1 MSGKLN
7 TKDIKTGGGSSKTL
21 EPGNQQFKIA
31 GVELE
36 VFKLKE
42 AEGALN
48 LILHMEGPDLG
59 PTFEGF
65 FINKDDESLGRHK
78 GAVGKVKAGE
88 WAFIDGTTKT
98 GIAVSRDQD
107 ILKFLKNLCTALG
120 GNAPKWLTD
129 QDGKHDTI
137 ESLVS
142 AFNVDQP
149 YKDKYLNYCLAG
161 KEWKDKKGYT
171 RYELFLPKFSKNGV
185 PFEATTAKPS
195 KILKYNDADHL
206 KKAKVTE
213 VTEFGNT
220 NESPLDNEAKQD
232 FQL

>member
-7 TKDIKTGGGSSKTL
+7 TKDIKTGGGASKTL
-21 EPGNQQFKIA
+21 EPGNQQCKIA

-36 VFKLKE
+36 EFKLKP
-42 AEGALN
+42 GAYN
-48 LILHMEGPDLG
+48 LIMHMEGPDLG

-78 GAVGKVKAGE
+78 GAVGKVRAGE
-88 WAFIDGTTKT
+88 WAFADGTTKG
-98 GIAVSRDQD
+98 GIEVSRDQD
-107 ILKFLKNLCTALG
+107 ILKFLKSLCTALG
-120 GNAPKWLTD
+120 AAALKWLTD
-129 QDGKHDTI
+129 QDDKHDTI

-142 AFNVDQP
+142 AFNTDQP
-149 YKDKYLNYCLAG
+149 FKDKYLNFCIAG

-195 KILKYNDADHL
+195 KLAKYNDADHL
-206 KKAKVTE
+206 RKAKVTE
-213 VTEFGNT
+213 VTEFGNQ
-220 NESPLDNEAKQD
+220 NEQGLSEDSKTD
-232 FQL
+232 FAL

>member
-7 TKDIKTGGGSSKTL
+7 TKDIKTGGGASKTL
-21 EPGNQQFKIA
+21 EPGNQQCKIA

-36 VFKLKE
+36 IFKLKE

-59 PTFEGF
+59 PSFEGF

-78 GAVGKVKAGE
+78 GAVGKVKASE
-88 WAFIDGTTKT
+88 WAFVDGTTKS
-98 GIAVSRDQD
+98 GIEVSRDQD
-107 ILKFLKNLCTALG
+107 ILKFLKSLCNALG
-120 GNAPKWLTD
+120 AGALKWLTD

-142 AFNVDQP
+142 AFNIDQP
-149 YKDKYLNYCLAG
+149 FKDKYLNYCLAG

-171 RYELFLPKFSKNGV
+171 RYELFLPKFSKNGC
-185 PFEATTAKPS
+185 PFEALTAKPS
-195 KILKYNDADHL
+195 KLLKYNDVDHL

-213 VTEFGNT
+213 VTEFGNS
-220 NESPLDNEAKQD
+220 NDASLEGPAHQD

>member
-7 TKDIKTGGGSSKTL
+7 TKDIKTGGGASKTL
-21 EPGNQQFKIA
+21 EPGNQTCKIS

-36 VFKLKE
+36 EFKLKE
-42 AEGALN
+42 GAYN

-88 WAFIDGTTKT
+88 WAFADGTTKS
-98 GIAVSRDQD
+98 GIEVSRDQD
-107 ILKFLKNLCTALG
+107 ILKFLKSLCTALG

-195 KILKYNDADHL
+195 KVLKYNDADHL

-213 VTEFGNT
+213 VTEFGN
-220 NESPLDNEAKQD
+220 SNEAPLEGPAQAD